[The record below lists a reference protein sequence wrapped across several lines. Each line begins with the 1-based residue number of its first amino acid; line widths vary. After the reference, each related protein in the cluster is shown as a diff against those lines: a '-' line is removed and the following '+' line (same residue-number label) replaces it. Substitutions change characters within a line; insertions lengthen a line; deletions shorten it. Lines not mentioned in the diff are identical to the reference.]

1 MDNEFCETAIV
12 EGTKIENPPEI
23 NNKYSQMYNSIDDLA
38 KQNLYV
44 NTVQMLKY
52 LTKLKDQY
60 KMYKEKMFSDYNLID
75 FNNTFNNMENKIKG
89 MYAPISGGLRN
100 KRIRRQK
107 TKRRRRSSR
116 IRRL

>member
-75 FNNTFNNMENKIKG
+75 FNMLCATKKLLNLIKNILKLL
-89 MYAPISGGLRN
+89 YHKYL
-100 KRIRRQK
+100 K
-107 TKRRRRSSR
+107 
-116 IRRL
+116 